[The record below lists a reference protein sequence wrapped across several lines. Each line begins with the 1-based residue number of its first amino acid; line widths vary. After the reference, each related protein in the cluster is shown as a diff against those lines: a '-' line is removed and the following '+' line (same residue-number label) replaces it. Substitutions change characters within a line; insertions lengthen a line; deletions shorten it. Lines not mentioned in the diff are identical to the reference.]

1 VRGGLAADTRA
12 TADMTERDRA
22 GDRAHALAHTISVI
36 AAFHDPTRAGTPGDD
51 ADVMAPHHDN
61 TNAGASGIRTDRR
74 PVACKPEV
82 ALVYAE
88 MIAEPPAAP
97 CGRASARACDP
108 HSVAPRKAVRAITI
122 PMMAARGVP
131 VLGAMPILMP
141 ACLRGRLREQNNCG
155 EERKHSNEFL
165 LHHHSTGYKVALP
178 FACTRRIAMN
188 GGRV

>member
-1 VRGGLAADTRA
+1 MRGGLAADIRA
-12 TADMTERDRA
+12 AADMTERDRA

-51 ADVMAPHHDN
+51 ADVMAPHDDN
-61 TNAGASGIRTDRR
+61 TNAGASGIRADRR
-74 PVACKPEV
+74 PVTRKPEI
-82 ALVYAE
+82 ALVHAE

-122 PMMAARGVP
+122 PMMAARGVR
-131 VLGAMPILMP
+131 VLGAMPIMMP

-165 LHHHSTGYKVALP
+165 LHHHSTGYEVALP
-178 FACTRRIAMN
+178 IACTRRIAMN